1 MTRDTK
7 LFERIA
13 PSTYRVRAPYR
24 KDPDDAEEILSVA
37 RKKIQIFQNG
47 FLAGEDADDVE
58 RDEESECDD
67 VDEDPEV
74 DDLATTALMNED
86 VNKGDTNLEVEN
98 ENSCHVIVGNSQ
110 NEGVKDLSSSPLS
123 GSKDVKYLDITTE
136 QYAAVDETTTSDL
149 DQENMEIDESKEGES
164 WIQGLTEGEYHDLSV
179 EERLNALVVL
189 TSIANEGNSIR
200 LVLEVNVASSLMY
213 GISL

>member
-24 KDPDDAEEILSVA
+24 KDPDDADEILSVA
-37 RKKIQIFQNG
+37 RKKIQVFQNG

-74 DDLATTALMNED
+74 DDIATTSLVNED
-86 VNKGDTNLEVEN
+86 VSKGDVNLEVEN
-98 ENSCHVIVGNSQ
+98 ENLCHDIAGNLQ
-110 NEGVKDLSSSPLS
+110 NDIAKDVLPFPLS
-123 GSKDVKYLDITTE
+123 DSKDAKYLSMPTE
-136 QYAAVDETTTSDL
+136 QYAAVDDTTISDL

-200 LVLEVNVASSLMY
+200 LVLEVNITSGLMY
-213 GISL
+213 GTSS

>member
-37 RKKIQIFQNG
+37 RKKIQVFQNG

-74 DDLATTALMNED
+74 DDIATTSLVNED
-86 VNKGDTNLEVEN
+86 VNKGDVNLGVEN
-98 ENSCHVIVGNSQ
+98 ENLCHDIAGNLQ
-110 NEGVKDLSSSPLS
+110 NDITKDVLPFPLS
-123 GSKDVKYLDITTE
+123 GSKDTKYLSIPTE
-136 QYAAVDETTTSDL
+136 QYAAVDETAISDL

-200 LVLEVNVASSLMY
+200 LVLEVNL
-213 GISL
+213 LLDC